1 MSDRNSGS
9 VLQGLK
15 VGVRAMLHRRRD
27 ASLFLFTT
35 ISQGVLQGL
44 IIWVLR
50 DVLLH
55 LGRAG
60 AGTVGALLLGGFLVF
75 GIWLLRAASTF
86 AGQVL
91 AVRLAY
97 GVQTDQM
104 VNILAKLLKLSVSF
118 FDRNSQGD
126 LMVSSYNDLKGV
138 RQCTLETGN
147 IVLHGARLIGLA
159 VVAWLMSPKLALI
172 GLVLVPIGLIPAQ
185 RLGSYI
191 TNAARK
197 EREELA
203 GIFDSFLQVSTGAR
217 VIKVNSTQGRV
228 LDRAK
233 DTANQLYHLVVRQA
247 YGASLG
253 RFLFEAVSGFGLVL
267 VLMVGGRDVAAGTL
281 PWQSLLSL
289 LVAIVAVY
297 SPMLGLIQVYSAIRT
312 VLPNLD
318 RVNAVLDA
326 PIEIGDRPGAR
337 ALTLAPDEITLENV
351 SFTYGDRIV
360 LDSVSASFRRG
371 ETIGIVGPSGTGKS
385 TLISLLLR
393 FYDPSGGR
401 ILLDDVDLRDVRHAD
416 FMSHCAIVLQE
427 PFLFIDTIAENIRA
441 GRPDASM
448 DDVIA
453 AAKAANIHEEIM
465 AMQNG
470 YDTVMGRRRDARGVS
485 VGQKQRICIA
495 AALLKNAPILFL
507 DEATS
512 NLDSVSERAVQVAIE
527 RLMEGRT
534 TFVIAH
540 RLSTLRDADRI
551 LVIDEGRVVGLDTH
565 DELIESCPTYQ
576 RLWHYQSSV
585 RQLDDLPAEMRNGAV
600 MPSDAA
606 TVGETVEEP
615 A

>member
-1 MSDRNSGS
+1 MSEKNQGS
-9 VLQGLK
+9 VVQGLK

-27 ASLFLFTT
+27 SALFLLTT
-35 ISQGVLQGL
+35 VSQGALQGL

-55 LGRAG
+55 LDG
-60 AGTVGALLLGGFLVF
+60 AGSGTVRALLFGGMLVF
-75 GIWLLRAASTF
+75 GVWLLRAASTF

-91 AVRLAY
+91 AVKLAY
-97 GVQTDQM
+97 GVQTEQM
-104 VNILAKLLKLSVSF
+104 VNILAKMLKLSVSF

-147 IVLHGARLIGLA
+147 IVLHGARLLGLA
-159 VVAWLMSPKLALI
+159 VVAWVMSPKLAVI

-185 RLGSYI
+185 RLGAYI

-197 EREELA
+197 EREELS
-203 GIFDSFLQVSTGAR
+203 GLFDSFLQVSTGVR
-217 VIKVNSTQGRV
+217 VIKVNSSQGRV
-228 LDRAK
+228 LDRAR
-233 DTANQLYHLVVRQA
+233 DTARTLYRLVVRQA

-326 PIEIGDRPGAR
+326 PVEIADRPGAR
-337 ALTLAPDEITLENV
+337 ALAGTPSTIALDDV
-351 SFTYGDRIV
+351 SFTYGDRQV
-360 LDSVSASFRRG
+360 LDSVSATFRRG

-393 FYDPSGGR
+393 FYDPTSGR
-401 ILLDDVDLRDVRHAD
+401 ILLDGVDLRDVRHAD
-416 FMSHCAIVLQE
+416 YMSRCAIVLQE
-427 PFLFIDTIAENIRA
+427 PFLFIDSISENIRA
-441 GRPDASM
+441 GRPDATM
-448 DDVIA
+448 DEVMA
-453 AAKAANIHEEIM
+453 AAKAANIHDEIM

-470 YDTVMGRRRDARGVS
+470 YDTVVGRRRDARGVS

-512 NLDSVSERAVQVAIE
+512 NLDSVSERAVQIAIE

-551 LVIDEGRVVGLDTH
+551 MVIDEGRVVGLDTH

-585 RQLDDLPAEMRNGAV
+585 GQVADLPPAMTNGAV
-600 MPSDAA
+600 VSSGAA
-606 TVGETVEEP
+606 VSEPVEEP